1 MVRDRLQAG
10 EHLHLTQ
17 HQDVTDA
24 FLAGNRE
31 PLWEPGS
38 KRERKAQVFPDQ
50 FTNWFG
56 MTLATNGRAAALLF
70 PRIDPITT
78 PVLVDGERTLHEA
91 DFMSGAD
98 TRTAT
103 PTTSASPTAST
114 AAAAT
119 RPAQT
124 SPATSPR
131 SRTTMSSSATTRTS
145 TPTSSPN
152 SPQPLTHHSELRSG
166 CATRCPTGPLR
177 YRTASESACPI
188 TPIGDRRAGRKSV
201 AK

>member
-10 EHLHLTQ
+10 EHLHPTQ

-24 FLAGNRE
+24 LLAGNRE

-38 KRERKAQVFPDQ
+38 KRERKAQVVPDQ

-70 PRIDPITT
+70 PRIDPTAAQALI
-78 PVLVDGERTLHEA
+78 DGERTLHEA

-114 AAAAT
+114 AAVAT

-124 SPATSPR
+124 SPTTSPR
-131 SRTTMSSSATTRTS
+131 SRTTRSSSATTRTP

-152 SPQPLTHHSELRSG
+152 SLTASDTPLRAPVGLRHPQPDRTPALPDGFRISLPDNPDRGSSG
-166 CATRCPTGPLR
+166 R
-177 YRTASESACPI
+177 
-188 TPIGDRRAGRKSV
+188 V
-201 AK
+201 